1 MSIRQ
6 IFVLFEGEINF
17 RERSPGFAGK
27 FVFILGSDSQ
37 SLKGFQKVY
46 FTSFTLDRSF

>member
-6 IFVLFEGEINF
+6 ILVLFEGEINF
-17 RERSPGFAGK
+17 RERSPGK

-37 SLKGFQKVY
+37 GLKGFQEVY